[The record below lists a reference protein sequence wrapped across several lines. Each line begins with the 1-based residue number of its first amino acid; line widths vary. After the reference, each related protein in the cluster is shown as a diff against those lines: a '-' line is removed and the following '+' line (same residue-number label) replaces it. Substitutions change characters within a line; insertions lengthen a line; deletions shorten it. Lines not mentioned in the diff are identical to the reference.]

1 MVDAC
6 RRRLPDR
13 RESETFSLQCAGL
26 AYIATISRFDDGR
39 LGEIFLTN
47 HKSGSHAD
55 TAARDSAI
63 VCSIALQF
71 GADIEVIRKALCRDG
86 RGNASGPLG
95 VALDILATEE
105 HAP

>member
-1 MVDAC
+1 MSTRKRLSN
-6 RRRLPDR
+6 RRA
-13 RESETFSLQCAGL
+13 SETFSLECAGL
-26 AYIATISRFDDGR
+26 RYTATISRFDDGR
-39 LGEIFLTN
+39 IGEVFLNN

-71 GADIEVIRKALCRDG
+71 GAEIETIRKALCRDG

-95 VALDILATEE
+95 FALDLLA
-105 HAP
+105 P